1 MDILQ
6 ILTIIIAVAAA
17 FLAIT
22 VEKRVNQATLHY
34 DAVPELAPTIAHRE
48 DAAVDLRAAE
58 NTVILPGGL
67 AKISTGVAVAL
78 PPGYAGVIKGRSG
91 LASKNGLNPLGGLI
105 DNGYRGT
112 IYVTIHNTG
121 NQKYTVTTGDRIAQM
136 MLVAYPT
143 IHLKA
148 SQINTNT
155 TRGTNGHGSTGKA

>member
-1 MDILQ
+1 MDLPQ
-6 ILTIIIAVAAA
+6 IITIIIAVTAA

-22 VEKRVNQATLHY
+22 VDKRVNQATLRY
-34 DAVPELAPTIAHRE
+34 DAPANLTPTIAHRG
-48 DAAVDLRAAE
+48 DTAVDLRAAE
-58 NTVILPGGL
+58 NAVILPGGR
-67 AKISTGVAVAL
+67 AKISTGVSVAL

-121 NQKYTVTTGDRIAQM
+121 NQKHIVTTGDRIAQM

-143 IHLKA
+143 IHLKSA
-148 SQINTNT
+148 QIGTNT
-155 TRGTNGHGSTGKA
+155 DRGTNGHGSTGR

>member
-1 MDILQ
+1 MDIPQ

-17 FLAIT
+17 YLAIT
-22 VEKRVNQATLHY
+22 VEKRVGR
-34 DAVPELAPTIAHRE
+34 AVLRYESTPDLAPTIAHRE

-58 NTVILPGGL
+58 NAVILPGGR

-112 IYVTIHNTG
+112 IYVTLHNTG
-121 NQKYTVTTGDRIAQM
+121 NQKYTVTAGDRIAQM
-136 MLVAYPT
+136 MLVTYP
-143 IHLKA
+143 HLHLQAAKV
-148 SQINTNT
+148 STHT